1 MADLS
6 DVMNYLT
13 GTIAA
18 AVYPNGTSQSS
29 IAGVNIRVYPG
40 WPLPNELEAQLKA
53 GNVDISVYPLATE
66 RKKPTSLGRPY
77 YIIDPGTPTITATVS
92 GQTVTFAG
100 TITVPQNLYLLING
114 VGYHHPV
121 QSTDTLTSIATG
133 YATAISGATS
143 AGHVLTV
150 PSAREIV
157 ARVGAIGSAARELKR
172 QEKEF
177 QICVWAPTPALRDM
191 LGGAVDILLSETS
204 DSVFTDQSHG
214 IVRYCRTYQTDDK
227 QKFNTLYRRDVVYS
241 VEYATTQIISA
252 PQVVAP
258 ILNITDQSGN
268 THTIQE

>member
-6 DVMNYLT
+6 DVMSYLA

-18 AVYPNGTSQSS
+18 MVYPNGTSNPS
-29 IAGVNIRVYPG
+29 IAGVRIRVYPG
-40 WPLPNELEAQLKA
+40 WPLPNELETQLKA
-53 GNVDISVYPLATE
+53 GNVDISIYPLGSE
-66 RKKPTSLGRPY
+66 RKKPIGIGRPY

-92 GQTVTFAG
+92 GQAVTFSG
-100 TITVPQNLYLLING
+100 TISVPQNIYLLING
-114 VGYHHPV
+114 NGYHHPV
-121 QSTDTLTSIATG
+121 QPTDTLTSIATG
-133 YATAISGATS
+133 YATTIAGATS
-143 AGHVLTV
+143 AGPTLTV
-150 PSAREIV
+150 PSAREII

-191 LGGAVDILLSETS
+191 IGGAIDALLSESS
-204 DSVFTDQSHG
+204 DSVFSDQSHG
-214 IVRYCRTYQTDDK
+214 IVRYCRTSQTDEK

-258 ILNITDQSGN
+258 ILNITDQAGN
-268 THTIQE
+268 TNTIQE